1 MASNKC
7 KLKKM
12 ATNIMKNIF
21 RTFNTLLVLVTMG
34 SVTGFT
40 QAVNEERMR
49 RDIEV
54 AENVLSTLIKQEMEQ
69 QRTFFG
75 LDVKGSYQPGYG
87 VTFRVPDQSMPFV
100 FTINGD
106 DVHGATVIAN
116 GNTYEYSY
124 RTNSEGDAEVAG
136 DDRAIKL
143 KDKTKERKLMS
154 VDSIRNK
161 YNERI
166 VSAAQNFILD
176 YGDFISQLGPNEK
189 IVVTN
194 QSDHGQ
200 FVPFK
205 GNRTRISVEG
215 TRADVTSLRQGKF
228 TRDQALKRLSVVNT
242 ESVESK
248 EPDMEMLSSI
258 FSRLYR
264 PDLSKTYFLEGNVYY
279 ERLKDF
285 GAIFYMRVVS
295 SDETGPARYIMPTL
309 RLENLDQQTRDKKV
323 KELYP
328 AFEQDMKENIV
339 EYGRTVKSLKDNE
352 SLIFNITMTQCRGCG
367 IPSTLELSV
376 KGASLKDYGAG
387 KIDKSEAMNK
397 IQMKKGASQ

>member
-1 MASNKC
+1 MT
-7 KLKKM
+7 
-12 ATNIMKNIF
+12 TNTMKNIF
-21 RTFNTLLVLVTMG
+21 RTLNTIIILVGMASL
-34 SVTGFT
+34 TGFAQT
-40 QAVNEERMR
+40 IDDERMR

-69 QRTFFG
+69 QHTFFG

-106 DVHGATVIAN
+106 DVRGATVIAD
-116 GNTYEYSY
+116 GNTYQYSY
-124 RTNSEGDAEVAG
+124 RTGVPVEGEIAG
-136 DDRAIKL
+136 DDGAIKL
-143 KDKTKERKLMS
+143 KDKIKEKKMMS
-154 VDSIRNK
+154 ADSARAN
-161 YNERI
+161 YNDRI
-166 VSAAQNFILD
+166 ISAAQNFILD

-189 IVVTN
+189 IIVTN
-194 QSDHGQ
+194 QSDRGQ
-200 FVPFK
+200 FVYFTK

-215 TRADVTSLRQGKF
+215 TRADVTSFRQGKM
-228 TRDQALKRLSVVNT
+228 TRDQALKKLTVVNT
-242 ESVESK
+242 ETVETK

-295 SDETGPARYIMPTL
+295 TDEIGPGRFIMPTQK
-309 RLENLDQQTRDKKV
+309 LDGIDQATRDKKV

-328 AFEQDMKENIV
+328 VFEQDIKENIL
-339 EYGRTVKSLKDNE
+339 EYGRTVRSLKDNE
-352 SLIFNITMTQCRGCG
+352 SIIFNIAMTQCKGCG
-367 IPSTLELSV
+367 IPSTLEVSV
-376 KGASLKDYGAG
+376 KGAVLRDYGAG
-387 KIDKSEAMNK
+387 KINKSEAMNK